1 MTRLVFKDWV
11 KEDIKQGSTFADA
24 LKDALKGARDVVAVR
39 VNGGIKDLSSEIGS
53 AEAEL
58 KVEPIYLNSTEG
70 LEICRHS
77 TSHVMAEAVKSLYKG
92 ALVAIGPATE
102 NGFYYDFDVEEPF
115 TPEDLVKI
123 EEKMR
128 ELVEK
133 NLPFSRQELSRQ
145 EAISFFSDLG
155 EKYKV
160 ELVRDIVDERLSIY
174 RQGGLVDLC
183 RGPHLPSTGFIK
195 AFKLTG
201 SAGAYWRGSEKN
213 RMLQRIYGVA
223 FAAKKDLE
231 EHLKLVEEAKKR
243 DHRRLG
249 KDLDLF
255 TISDDVG
262 PGLVLWHPKGAIV
275 RGIIEDFW
283 KAEHAKFNYSVVYT
297 PHIAMLDLW
306 KKSGH
311 WDFYRENLFS
321 PMEVEG
327 RDYIVKPMN
336 CPFHINIFKSRLRS
350 YRDLP
355 IRYAELGTVYRYERS
370 GVMHGLLRVRGFTQD
385 DAHIFMTREQLG
397 AEIKKVLNF
406 TLYILRSFGFNEYEI
421 YLSTRPEKHVGTPEN
436 WALAESAL
444 KAALDASGIGYSV
457 DPGEGVF
464 YGPKIDIKI
473 KDSLGRSWQCSTIQ
487 VDFNLPERFDVTY
500 RDAEGGTSRPIML
513 HRALMGSLERFFGCL
528 VEHYAG
534 AFPVWLAPVQAT
546 ILTVTDRCNEYGAT
560 VLKRLGEKGIRAELD
575 ERNEKLSFKI
585 REAQVHKIPYQLV
598 VGDREAQAGLVSPR
612 LMGGATLASM
622 TIDEFLARIAEENK
636 PRGGEF
642 L

>member
-1 MTRLVFKDWV
+1 MATLVFTGNV
-11 KEDIKQGSTFADA
+11 KEDIKEGSTFSDA
-24 LKDALKGARDVVAVR
+24 IKHALKGAKDIVAVR
-39 VNGGIKDLSSEIGS
+39 VDGGLKDLSSVIGS
-53 AEAEL
+53 VEAEL
-58 KVEPIYLNSTEG
+58 KVEPIFLNSTEG

-77 TSHVMAEAVKSLYKG
+77 ASHVMAEAVKSLYNG

-102 NGFYYDFDVEEPF
+102 NGFYYDFEVDRPF
-115 TPEDLVKI
+115 TPEDLDKI
-123 EEKMR
+123 EARMR
-128 ELVEK
+128 ELVAK
-133 NLPFSRQELSRQ
+133 DLPFSRQELSR
-145 EAISFFSDLG
+145 EDAISLFRALG

-160 ELVRDIVDERLSIY
+160 ELIEDIAGEGLSIY
-174 RQGGLVDLC
+174 RQGDFVDLC

-223 FAAKKDLE
+223 FAANKDLDA
-231 EHLKLVEEAKKR
+231 HLKLVEEAKKR

-262 PGLVLWHPKGAIV
+262 PGLVLWHPKGATV

-283 KAEHAKFNYSVVYT
+283 KAEHARNGYSIVYT

-385 DAHIFMTREQLG
+385 DAHIFTTSEQLG
-397 AEIKKVLNF
+397 DEIKKVLNF
-406 TLYILRSFGFNEYEI
+406 TLYILRAFGFNEYEI
-421 YLSTRPEKHVGTPEN
+421 YLSTRPEKFVGTLPN
-436 WALAESAL
+436 WELAESAL
-444 KAALDASGIGYSV
+444 KAALDASGLGYSI
-457 DPGEGVF
+457 DKGEGVF

-487 VDFNLPERFDVTY
+487 VDFNLPERFDVTF
-500 RDAEGGTSRPIML
+500 RDALGGSSRPIML

-534 AFPVWLAPVQAT
+534 AFPVWLSPVQAT
-546 ILTVTDRCNEYGAT
+546 ILTVTERCNEYGDQ
-560 VLKRLGEKGIRAELD
+560 VLKRLKEKGIRTELD
-575 ERNEKLSFKI
+575 GRNEKLSFKI
-585 REAQVHKIPYQLV
+585 REAQVQKIPYQLV
-598 VGDREAQAGLVSPR
+598 VGDRETTEGRVSPR
-612 LMGGATLASM
+612 LMGGATLPSM
-622 TIDEFLARIAEENK
+622 TVEEFLARIDGENK
-636 PRGGEF
+636 HGGGEF